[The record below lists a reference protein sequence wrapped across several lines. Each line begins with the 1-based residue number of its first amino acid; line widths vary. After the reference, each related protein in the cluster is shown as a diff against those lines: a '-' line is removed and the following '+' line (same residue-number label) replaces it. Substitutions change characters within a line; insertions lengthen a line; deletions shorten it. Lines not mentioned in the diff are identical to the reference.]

1 MLVLQYVLCVVLL
14 VAALFIVV
22 AVTLQRSNEDGLSGA
37 ISGGSETYYGK
48 DKSAHTDRTLYKWT
62 LISAVVFVV
71 AVLVV
76 FIIQPDF
83 SSSYTLSDWTN
94 SYLNNYHHVFE
105 GLEGHTH

>member
-22 AVTLQRSNEDGLSGA
+22 AVALQRSNEDGLSGA

-48 DKSAHTDRTLYKWT
+48 DKSAHTDRALYKWT
-62 LISAVVFVV
+62 LVSAVVFLV

-76 FIIQPDF
+76 YVIQPDF
-83 SSSYTLSDWTN
+83 SSSYTLADWTED
-94 SYLNNYHHVFE
+94 YLNNYHHVF
-105 GLEGHTH
+105 GHTH